1 MGHRTL
7 SLNLVLQALFLDG
20 DAYDQMR
27 DDDNPFVEG
36 LFLIVII
43 AGGVALLTF
52 IGQALAWISIP
63 SMEAIKEVILRALQ
77 QMPGWPTSAGNAQ
90 AYEGFLQSWDAAWRV
105 FPALFGAPDPL
116 RGAANIVIMLMTALL
131 GWLVYGLLAHA
142 FARLFKG
149 SGTLGQTLGVT
160 ALAYTPWL
168 FYGLGIIPFFVV
180 GGVLGTWQLI
190 CRYKALRSTH
200 RLSWGSAFWVTL
212 LPYVVY
218 ALLLAFAVG
227 IAAVVMVLVVGR
239 QR

>member
-20 DAYDQMR
+20 DAYDQLR
-27 DDDNPFVEG
+27 DDDNPFIEG

-43 AGGVALLTF
+43 AAGVALLSF
-52 IGQALAWISIP
+52 LGQLLAWISIP
-63 SMEAIKEVILRALQ
+63 PMEAIKEVILRTMQ
-77 QMPGWPTSAGNAQ
+77 QMPWWSAMAGNAQ
-90 AYEGFLQSWDAAWRV
+90 AYESLLQSWELGWRV

-116 RGAANIVIMLMTALL
+116 RGAANIIVMPLTAVF

-149 SGTLGQTLGVT
+149 VGTLSQTLGTT

-180 GGVLGTWQLI
+180 GGALGTWQLI

-200 RLSWGSAFWVTL
+200 HLSWGSAFWATL

-218 ALLLAFAVG
+218 ALLLALAGGV
-227 IAAVVMVLVVGR
+227 AAVVMVTVMGR